1 MVDLKS
7 GKGKKIMSNKTI
19 SEWGM
24 LFITNGKLESIA
36 KTVGGILKNIDR
48 CREDTSVTVVY
59 NKDRGMIEISFDG
72 YDDDPIELYYAYQD
86 WVDTIEIED

>member
-1 MVDLKS
+1 MN
-7 GKGKKIMSNKTI
+7 NKTI

-24 LFITNGKLESIA
+24 LFIQNERLERIA
-36 KTVGGILKNIDR
+36 RTVGGILR
-48 CREDTSVTVVY
+48 QTRMSEDEGDAIVSY

-72 YDDDPIELYYAYQD
+72 YDGDPIELYYAYQD